1 MTIRQFGQHVKGLRE
16 KRGLSLREFCR
27 LADLDPSNWSKVER
41 GLLSPPRSRKVLN
54 DIASVL
60 LIPKDSEEW
69 HMIFDMAAI
78 GHIPVDLVGGA
89 RVAERL
95 PIFFRTARGAKMDAN
110 MIRELRELFGGKKE
124 QKRKGANRR

>member
-1 MTIRQFGQHVKGLRE
+1 MTIRQFGQYVKGLRE
-16 KRGLSLREFCR
+16 KRGLSLRKFCR
-27 LADLDPSNWSKVER
+27 LANLDPSNWSKVER

-54 DIASVL
+54 DITSVL
-60 LIPKDSEEW
+60 LIPKDSDEW

-95 PIFFRTARGAKMDAN
+95 PIFFRIARGAKLDPAALK
-110 MIRELRELFGGKKE
+110 ELMELLKPAKRRGKRDK
-124 QKRKGANRR
+124 

>member
-1 MTIRQFGQHVKGLRE
+1 MTIRQFGQYVKGLRE

-60 LIPKDSEEW
+60 LIPKDSDEW

-95 PIFFRTARGAKMDAN
+95 PIFFRTARGGKSDLAM
-110 MIRELRELFGGKKE
+110 LREIKMLFGGNKAKDKKKKE
-124 QKRKGANRR
+124 

>member
-1 MTIRQFGQHVKGLRE
+1 MTIRQFGQYVKGLRE
-16 KRGLSLREFCR
+16 KRGLSLRKFCR
-27 LADLDPSNWSKVER
+27 LANLDPSNWSKVER

-95 PIFFRTARGAKMDAN
+95 PIFFRTARGAKLDSAALK
-110 MIRELRELFGGKKE
+110 ELMELFRPAKRRNKRE
-124 QKRKGANRR
+124 Q